1 MKVINGIQVYSDY
14 DFEKFTSAD
23 IRRVIVNN
31 GFTTNCNWDKNRLA
45 DEANYLIETDKID
58 EIEFIMEEYSL

>member
-1 MKVINGIQVYSDY
+1 MKVINGIEVHTDY
-14 DFEKFTSAD
+14 GFEKFTSAD

-31 GFTTNCNWDKNRLA
+31 GFTTNSNWDRDRLI

-58 EIEFIMEEYSL
+58 EIEFIMEESGL